1 MYRKAILTIL
11 VGIMVIGVS
20 QFSFAEEYQKTTRI
34 TVDVEK
40 FEQPETRYDQQ
51 DITISGK
58 IVDYLRGQNVTIIII
73 NPSESEKELNV
84 YASKKGNFQMLL
96 QITQE
101 SQIGIHQ
108 VILKY
113 QGEEVASTS
122 FEILASQ

>member
-11 VGIMVIGVS
+11 VGIMVIGIT
-20 QFSFAEEYQKTTRI
+20 QFSFAEEYQKTARI

-40 FEQPETRYDQQ
+40 FEQPETRYDHQ

-58 IVDYLRGQNVTIIII
+58 IADYLRGQNVTIIII

-101 SQIGIHQ
+101 SQIGIYQ

>member
-1 MYRKAILTIL
+1 LYRKAILTIL
-11 VGIMVIGVS
+11 VGIMVIGIT
-20 QFSFAEEYQKTTRI
+20 QFSFAEEYQKTARI

-40 FEQPETRYDQQ
+40 FEQPETRYDNQ

>member
-1 MYRKAILTIL
+1 VYRKAILIIL

-51 DITISGK
+51 DIIISGK
-58 IVDYLRGQNVTIIII
+58 IADYLRGQNVTIIII

>member
-1 MYRKAILTIL
+1 MLL
-11 VGIMVIGVS
+11 GIVVIGIT
-20 QFSFAEEYQKTTRI
+20 QFSFAEEYQKTARI

-40 FEQPETRYDQQ
+40 FEQPETRYNHQG
-51 DITISGK
+51 ITISGK
-58 IVDYLRGQNVTIIII
+58 IADYLRGQNVTIIII
-73 NPSESEKELNV
+73 NPYESEKELNV